1 MDTLETYD
9 IGDRFVLRINGAEF
23 KVEAN
28 GIDFRGFCTHA
39 GRLAVELGFCGP
51 ALAGVS
57 SPSKGT
63 NMTEDQSGSS
73 HDEGEEAAVAAEA
86 VTDEEGEEAAVD
98 ASQGTPPQVGA
109 VTPPLMHG
117 IVVSGITMQQDTDDA
132 EEAALV
138 AEADTEEVGG
148 EAAAA
153 ASNGA
158 EAALVAAAETE
169 EEGEEAA
176 VYAEAGLEAAVAKR
190 CWKLAPVPPFLPH
203 MMAATEK
210 SAALEVATASSGIKG
225 NKDVE
230 PFLPQKMAAIRQTTE
245 DKIQLWELPRPPEQ
259 QVENEEGLQ
268 QLNRESQVV
277 PVKLAHKDREIRPG
291 GPGFMGQA
299 DIKEKHVFKSAD
311 ELNEEGLQQLNRE
324 SQVVP
329 VKSLMRK
336 HPVASTDDEP
346 EDEDSAGS
354 DRGAAPGSSGFVA
367 QQNNAMMMYGD
378 VKVTSK
384 NETEP
389 ALQWRQW
396 NRKWQWQCR
405 TCESCWIWHDKCK
418 CPICGGS
425 CDEAELRASKPP
437 D

>member
-86 VTDEEGEEAAVD
+86 V
-98 ASQGTPPQVGA
+98 
-109 VTPPLMHG
+109 
-117 IVVSGITMQQDTDDA
+117 
-132 EEAALV
+132 
-138 AEADTEEVGG
+138 
-148 EAAAA
+148 
-153 ASNGA
+153 
-158 EAALVAAAETE
+158 TE

-277 PVKLAHKDREIRPG
+277 PVKLAHKDREFRPG

>member
-1 MDTLETYD
+1 MPAMATVDHDWLAMALSVASETSTGKSDLKGLRWQVLEVSRGRFGCAAEPTA
-9 IGDRFVLRINGAEF
+9 GDPIPVLDEVLIAMQQFMNSITIPSPEDAKAWLKSRGGDASARSLGRLSSLRNAKAHSLGMRIVADASRLAEQ
-23 KVEAN
+23 VQTDDGWQQWHDDD
-28 GIDFRGFCTHA
+28 GID
-39 GRLAVELGFCGP
+39 
-51 ALAGVS
+51 
-57 SPSKGT
+57 
-63 NMTEDQSGSS
+63 
-73 HDEGEEAAVAAEA
+73 
-86 VTDEEGEEAAVD
+86 
-98 ASQGTPPQVGA
+98 
-109 VTPPLMHG
+109 
-117 IVVSGITMQQDTDDA
+117 
-132 EEAALV
+132 
-138 AEADTEEVGG
+138 
-148 EAAAA
+148 
-153 ASNGA
+153 
-158 EAALVAAAETE
+158 
-169 EEGEEAA
+169 
-176 VYAEAGLEAAVAKR
+176 
-190 CWKLAPVPPFLPH
+190 
-203 MMAATEK
+203 
-210 SAALEVATASSGIKG
+210 
-225 NKDVE
+225 
-230 PFLPQKMAAIRQTTE
+230 
-245 DKIQLWELPRPPEQ
+245 
-259 QVENEEGLQ
+259 
-268 QLNRESQVV
+268 
-277 PVKLAHKDREIRPG
+277 
-291 GPGFMGQA
+291 
-299 DIKEKHVFKSAD
+299 
-311 ELNEEGLQQLNRE
+311 EEGLQQLNRE

>member
-86 VTDEEGEEAAVD
+86 VTEEEGEEAAVD

-277 PVKLAHKDREIRPG
+277 PVK
-291 GPGFMGQA
+291 
-299 DIKEKHVFKSAD
+299 
-311 ELNEEGLQQLNRE
+311 
-324 SQVVP
+324 
-329 VKSLMRK
+329 SLMRK